1 MKFDIHALYDVL
13 PVIGKGMAGV
23 FIVTAV
29 IVVTVM
35 LLNLV
40 TRRKAGK
47 EEKDKK
53 KTAEPWENFPRLRR
67 FCAVYFLCRSPA
79 AGAICFVRSLYFFA
93 FVNCSLYFFAAFT
106 ARQNISVSILSIS
119 SAV

>member
-35 LLNLV
+35 LLNFV

-47 EEKDKK
+47 EEKDK
-53 KTAEPWENFPRLRR
+53 
-67 FCAVYFLCRSPA
+67 
-79 AGAICFVRSLYFFA
+79 
-93 FVNCSLYFFAAFT
+93 
-106 ARQNISVSILSIS
+106 
-119 SAV
+119 

>member
-1 MKFDIHALYDVL
+1 MEFDIHALYDVL
-13 PVIGKGMAGV
+13 PVIGKGMVGV

-47 EEKDKK
+47 EEKDK
-53 KTAEPWENFPRLRR
+53 
-67 FCAVYFLCRSPA
+67 
-79 AGAICFVRSLYFFA
+79 
-93 FVNCSLYFFAAFT
+93 
-106 ARQNISVSILSIS
+106 
-119 SAV
+119 

>member
-47 EEKDKK
+47 EEKDKSG
-53 KTAEPWENFPRLRR
+53 P
-67 FCAVYFLCRSPA
+67 PA
-79 AGAICFVRSLYFFA
+79 KPEA
-93 FVNCSLYFFAAFT
+93 
-106 ARQNISVSILSIS
+106 
-119 SAV
+119 